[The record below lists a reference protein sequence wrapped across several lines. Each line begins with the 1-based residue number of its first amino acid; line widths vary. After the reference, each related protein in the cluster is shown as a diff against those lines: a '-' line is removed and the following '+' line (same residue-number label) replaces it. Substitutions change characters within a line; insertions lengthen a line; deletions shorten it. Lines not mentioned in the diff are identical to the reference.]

1 MVNKVSE
8 EMNKFSM
15 TTEVVAFEM
24 LFNKFHFV
32 LFSEIERQ

>member
-1 MVNKVSE
+1 MVNKVIE

-15 TTEVVAFEM
+15 TTEVVAFDM
-24 LFNKFHFV
+24 LLKKVHFV